1 MSSPDSI
8 TRDDEMKFRLF
19 IETVII
25 EINSNWMSGKK
36 IFKERKQDWIKF
48 TYQIK
53 EHHNQL
59 EGNRELNLD
68 LNGITKRYIGN
79 FKGNN
84 IKSLIPKLLDIQL

>member
-19 IETVII
+19 IETVIF

-36 IFKERKQDWIKF
+36 LSREKKQDWINF
-48 TYQIK
+48 TYEIK

-59 EGNRELNLD
+59 EGNRELNLN
-68 LNGITKRYIGN
+68 LNGITKRYVGD

-84 IKSLIPKLLDIQL
+84 IEILILKLLDIEL